1 MPTTSQ
7 GLLIANVS
15 SPKVFYS
22 MSATV
27 ILNPAVL
34 LFSFFVLLFWV
45 IYVPLAAFDL
55 LRFSFGPNRN
65 PTPNPSEVLYNSLI
79 NIISFKIYIALCLIV
94 QWIYVVVTI
103 EQTIQRNPV
112 IHVGPR
118 FPISFG
124 QVCCSFQADSCIY

>member
-7 GLLIANVS
+7 GLLIVNASVA
-15 SPKVFYS
+15 KVFYS

-27 ILNPAVL
+27 ILSPAVL
-34 LFSFFVLLFWV
+34 LFSFFVLLFWI
-45 IYVPLAAFDL
+45 IYIPLAAFDL

-65 PTPNPSEVLYNSLI
+65 TTPNPSEVLYNSLI
-79 NIISFKIYIALCLIV
+79 NISSFNIYIALCLIV

-112 IHVGPR
+112 NHVGPR

-124 QVCCSFQADSCIY
+124 QVCCSFQADSCFC